1 MNFLNSFEKHLLDKK
16 RKINFQINSKE
27 NNENILKDSQDLNS
41 NIFQRD
47 FKKRK
52 KLRKKRK
59 FKPDD
64 IRKKI
69 KARFHKT
76 IKNIINENLKLA
88 GSKELFDFL
97 PQSFV
102 CNITRDKNKEIMG
115 LTYKQLLEKDFTKD
129 FDKIDRRQK
138 KIDLRKIENNIK
150 VLNYLKKNPQI
161 SIKSGFDAISGMT
174 YANIL
179 KEYFSSDE
187 FEESIIKLKN
197 EEENEEYIR
206 EYRLKAKTYVE
217 FFCNDNIE
225 NQKGNVISNKNNNI
239 IRIQFDSL

>member
-1 MNFLNSFEKHLLDKK
+1 
-16 RKINFQINSKE
+16 
-27 NNENILKDSQDLNS
+27 
-41 NIFQRD
+41 
-47 FKKRK
+47 
-52 KLRKKRK
+52 
-59 FKPDD
+59 
-64 IRKKI
+64 
-69 KARFHKT
+69 
-76 IKNIINENLKLA
+76 
-88 GSKELFDFL
+88 
-97 PQSFV
+97 
-102 CNITRDKNKEIMG
+102 
-115 LTYKQLLEKDFTKD
+115 
-129 FDKIDRRQK
+129 
-138 KIDLRKIENNIK
+138 
-150 VLNYLKKNPQI
+150 
-161 SIKSGFDAISGMT
+161 MT

>member
-1 MNFLNSFEKHLLDKK
+1 MNFLNSFEKHFLDKK

-150 VLNYLKKNPQI
+150 VLNY
-161 SIKSGFDAISGMT
+161 
-174 YANIL
+174 
-179 KEYFSSDE
+179 
-187 FEESIIKLKN
+187 
-197 EEENEEYIR
+197 
-206 EYRLKAKTYVE
+206 
-217 FFCNDNIE
+217 
-225 NQKGNVISNKNNNI
+225 
-239 IRIQFDSL
+239 